1 MSRQIPAT
9 SGNLALAID
18 WSERREHVRRKTL
31 LSGRLVFNNGWGAID
46 CSIKDL
52 SEGGAKIRIGGWL
65 NLPKEVELHL
75 DRGDKYRCERIRFVN
90 DFLCVRFLEVLTDRG
105 SAQADAGRRRS
116 QESSPRI
123 AAV

>member
-1 MSRQIPAT
+1 MSRQIHAT

-31 LSGRLVFNNGWGAID
+31 LSGKLVFNNGWGAID

-65 NLPKEVELHL
+65 NLPNEFELHL
-75 DRGDKYRCERIRFVN
+75 DRGDKYRCERVRFADN
-90 DFLCVRFLEVLTDRG
+90 SLCVRFLEVLRDRG
-105 SAQADAGRRRS
+105 TAKARTGQRRS
-116 QESSPRI
+116 QETTPRL

>member
-1 MSRQIPAT
+1 
-9 SGNLALAID
+9 G
-18 WSERREHVRRKTL
+18 K
-31 LSGRLVFNNGWGAID
+31 LVFNNGWGAID

-65 NLPKEVELHL
+65 NLPKVLELHL
-75 DRGDKYRCERIRFVN
+75 DRGDRYLCGQVRFVN
-90 DFLCVRFLEVLTDRG
+90 DLMCVRFLEVLEDHG
-105 SAQADAGRRRS
+105 SAQGEAAQRRS